1 MKLTLRRYLRL
12 YGALVRFSW
21 SRAFEFR
28 FDFWLRVLMDLVFYA
43 VNIVFFE
50 ILYLHSPTFGGLAKW
65 QALIFVATYLVVDGV
80 RMTFF
85 VNNFWMLRQMVAHGD
100 FDFYV
105 TKPASPLFLVT
116 CREFSPASL
125 VNLTVAFGILIYTFM
140 QAPVTFS
147 FWELASYGLLVLN
160 GIIITYLLQLFFAIT
175 VFWTKSPE
183 GIEGVLYIL
192 KRFAER
198 PHTIYHPVAR
208 FILLTIIPLGLVASA
223 PALSLFV
230 EDGATLVMLSVF
242 ISLFLIICGKYA
254 WSSALRNYTS
264 ASS

>member
-1 MKLTLRRYLRL
+1 MKPALKRYLRL

-50 ILYLHSPTFGGLAKW
+50 ILYLHAPTFGGLAKW

-100 FDFYV
+100 FDFYL

-125 VNLTVAFGILIYTFM
+125 VNLTVALGILIYTFL
-140 QAPVTFS
+140 QAPVEFS
-147 FWELASYGLLVLN
+147 FSELACYIFLVLN
-160 GIIITYLLQLFFAIT
+160 GIALTYLLQLFFAIT
-175 VFWTKSPE
+175 VFWTQSPE

-208 FILLTIIPLGLVASA
+208 FILLTLIPLGLVASA
-223 PALSLFV
+223 PALSLFL
-230 EDGATLVMLSVF
+230 EDRANLAVLAGL
-242 ISLFLIICGKYA
+242 ISLSLVICGRIA
-254 WSSALRNYTS
+254 WRSALRNYTS

>member
-1 MKLTLRRYLRL
+1 MKLTLKRYLKL

-50 ILYLHSPTFGGLAKW
+50 ILYLHAPTFGGLTKW

-100 FDFYV
+100 FDFYL

-125 VNLTVAFGILIYTFM
+125 VNLTVALGILVYTFA
-140 QAPVTFS
+140 QAPVEFS
-147 FWELASYGLLVLN
+147 YPELAGYGFLVLN
-160 GIIITYLLQLFFAIT
+160 GIAITYLLQLFFAIT
-175 VFWTKSPE
+175 VFWTQSPE

-208 FILLTIIPLGLVASA
+208 LILLTVIPLGLVASA
-223 PALSLFV
+223 PALSLFIQ
-230 EDGATLVMLSVF
+230 DATTLVALSLC
-242 ISLFLIICGKYA
+242 ISLFFCLCGRRA
-254 WSSALRNYTS
+254 WSSALRNYAS